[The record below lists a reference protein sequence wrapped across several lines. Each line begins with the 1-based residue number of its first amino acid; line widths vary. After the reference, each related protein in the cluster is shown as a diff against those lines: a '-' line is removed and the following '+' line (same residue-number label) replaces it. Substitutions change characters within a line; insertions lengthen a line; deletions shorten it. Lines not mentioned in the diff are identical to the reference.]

1 MMISVF
7 HSLVSEWLGVTSAGL
22 VKYGSSYILSQCA
35 ECILLAQ
42 CELSGCFVDRP
53 RESLFC
59 LSMFIW
65 PLLAG
70 LSLCLHWCYSV
81 SLSLLLR
88 TRFNVTSTLV
98 YKCV

>member
-22 VKYGSSYILSQCA
+22 AKSGSSSILSQCA

-42 CELSGCFVDRP
+42 CELSGCFVDCQ

-59 LSMFIW
+59 FSMYIW

-70 LSLCLHWCYSV
+70 FE
-81 SLSLLLR
+81 SLSALVLLCQS
-88 TRFNVTSTLV
+88 VLV
-98 YKCV
+98 AMHKV

>member
-7 HSLVSEWLGVTSAGL
+7 HSLVSECVGVSSAGL
-22 VKYGSSYILSQCA
+22 AKSGSSSILSQCA
-35 ECILLAQ
+35 ECIMLSQ
-42 CELSGCFVDRP
+42 CELSGCFVDCQ

-59 LSMFIW
+59 FYMYIW
-65 PLLAG
+65 PLLAD

-88 TRFNVTSTLV
+88 TRINVTSTLV